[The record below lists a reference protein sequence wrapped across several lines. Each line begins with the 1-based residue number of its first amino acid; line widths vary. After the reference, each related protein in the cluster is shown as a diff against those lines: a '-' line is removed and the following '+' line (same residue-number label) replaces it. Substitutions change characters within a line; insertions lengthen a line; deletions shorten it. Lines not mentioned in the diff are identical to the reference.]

1 MMMNSSK
8 LEPLGSGPASCHN
21 SEQKV
26 WLVWTLAR
34 VVVVVAAA
42 VVVVGLWSSS
52 RLRLLQSSIRFLQKM
67 KSSLENA
74 VNKS

>member
-34 VVVVVAAA
+34 VVVVVAA